1 MAVFWNV
8 LKFIVVDSVLFF
20 NVSLLIIDTYNKM
33 TECDV
38 ETTSTLAI
46 GFGASVVLLIFE
58 KFLGF
63 SKCESNSLLQVFLNV
78 MHHLQTK
85 TGLPANAAENV

>member
-1 MAVFWNV
+1 M
-8 LKFIVVDSVLFF
+8 I
-20 NVSLLIIDTYNKM
+20 
-33 TECDV
+33 ECDA

-58 KFLGF
+58 QFLGS

-78 MHHLQTK
+78 MRHLQTK
-85 TGLPANAAENV
+85 TGLPANATENV